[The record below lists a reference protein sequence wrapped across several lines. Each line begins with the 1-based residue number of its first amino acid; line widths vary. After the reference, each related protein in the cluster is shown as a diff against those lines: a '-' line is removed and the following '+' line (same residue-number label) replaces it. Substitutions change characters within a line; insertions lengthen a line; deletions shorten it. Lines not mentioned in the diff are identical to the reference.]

1 MDPSGATFEQIVGIV
16 DSYLKAY
23 GSTLNFVAA
32 FYITYVNARWWWL
45 FMEIP
50 WPDTLCMLISALMKS
65 NGPASRKI
73 IKHAADEGNF
83 FNYHL
88 NALHEEVVRTRQKM
102 YSVHQTS
109 SSWCII
115 QMTSSE
121 MSDMLKLRTVEDTIN
136 LAVKDQHSPKNA
148 LLFLLDCAGPEVV
161 NLEMK
166 EELSKHSAEI
176 RESFLNGHFAVEGD
190 KDSIAALRS
199 MKKDGDADIATRIL
213 TLRQIKYKKFTK
225 SKQEMGEEY
234 VRTICQMVE
243 ANFRRYDTVAD
254 AGKTRGRLIRQL
266 ERRIQP
272 HVKGSIRKVYQTI
285 SAIGLAKIYI
295 EAELVLDKDK
305 PGGSKR
311 TQLFLFGAMGARKF
325 GHSYVYDILKSSIG
339 QIRTEIL
346 DGNYSPLHLG
356 RSTDIEQLKGVAR
369 EFRKRRLDLWLEVEK
384 EVREA
389 KAMLEN
395 NQRKELKHL

>member
-1 MDPSGATFEQIVGIV
+1 
-16 DSYLKAY
+16 
-23 GSTLNFVAA
+23 
-32 FYITYVNARWWWL
+32 
-45 FMEIP
+45 
-50 WPDTLCMLISALMKS
+50 
-65 NGPASRKI
+65 
-73 IKHAADEGNF
+73 
-83 FNYHL
+83 
-88 NALHEEVVRTRQKM
+88 
-102 YSVHQTS
+102 
-109 SSWCII
+109 
-115 QMTSSE
+115 MTSSE

-176 RESFLNGHFAVEGD
+176 RKSFLNGHFAVEGD
-190 KDSIAALRS
+190 KDS
-199 MKKDGDADIATRIL
+199 
-213 TLRQIKYKKFTK
+213 
-225 SKQEMGEEY
+225 
-234 VRTICQMVE
+234 
-243 ANFRRYDTVAD
+243 NFRRYDTVAD
-254 AGKTRGRLIRQL
+254 AGKTRGPADSPIGKKD
-266 ERRIQP
+266 P
-272 HVKGSIRKVYQTI
+272 THVKGSIRKVYQTI
-285 SAIGLAKIYI
+285 SEIVLAKIYI

-325 GHSYVYDILKSSIG
+325 GHIYVYDILKNSI
-339 QIRTEIL
+339 
-346 DGNYSPLHLG
+346 G

-395 NQRKELKHL
+395 SQNMHNAKFVEIYFG